1 MSQDTTWIR
10 VAALS
15 DLGAGEVMSVEVKG
29 RSIALYRLEDDGSVY
44 ATDNEC
50 THALAYLAEGWLEG
64 DVIECPLHGGC
75 FNVRTGKGLGDP
87 IEEDLR
93 TYPVQISGDDILIG
107 WSDGA

>member
-1 MSQDTTWIR
+1 MADDITWIR

-15 DLGAGEVMSVEVKG
+15 DLGEGEVTSVEVNG
-29 RSIALYRLEDDGSVY
+29 RSLALYRLEDGSVH

-50 THALAYLAEGWLEG
+50 THALAYLSEGWLEG

-107 WSDGA
+107 WPGA

>member
-1 MSQDTTWIR
+1 MTEDTTWIR

-15 DLGAGEVMSVEVKG
+15 EIGAGEVRSVEVNG
-29 RSIALYRLEDDGSVY
+29 RSLALYRLEDGSVH

-50 THALAYLAEGWLEG
+50 THALAYLSEGWLEG

-93 TYPVQISGDDILIG
+93 TYPVQIAGDDILIA
-107 WSDGA
+107 WTEK